1 MPNPFVG
8 GPMSH
13 ASKGLS
19 KAKNKKKTLKQ
30 LGKYL
35 YPYRYLFVLAIFLTI
50 CSSGLE
56 LLGPYFSG
64 EAIDLIANAEKI
76 GSKVDISKVIIY
88 CILMVVTYLFSS
100 ILLYIVS
107 LIMIRIS
114 KKVIYKMREESFD
127 SLMGAPISYFD
138 TNSLGDIISRVSY
151 DIDTV
156 NTSLTSDIVQ
166 IVSSIFTVIFSFI
179 VMIIIK
185 PILVLIFVV
194 TIPLCLVYS
203 RILIKKTRILY
214 SKRSYELGNMN
225 GYAEE
230 VITGTK
236 SIKSY
241 ACEDEVTKKYQE
253 VNSNATKSYYK
264 AEYYGCYMGPGVN
277 FFNNLSISFVCIF
290 GALLNV
296 LEGFSYGSIAKFV
309 QYSRKF
315 SGPINEIAN
324 IFTDL
329 QSAISAAERVF
340 DLIGIEK
347 EKEDPLNA
355 LDLKESQGDFVLDHV
370 FFGYNKNH
378 TIINDLSLNV
388 KSGEQIAIVGPT
400 GGGKTTL
407 VNLLMRFYDIDK
419 GNIYLD
425 GNSIY
430 YYKRSKLRK
439 SFAMVLQDTWLFE
452 GSVYENLTYGNVN
465 VTKEDVIKACKDC
478 HIHDFIISLKDGYYT
493 ILKEGG
499 TNISKGQKQLLTI
512 ARAMLLDANILI
524 LDEATSNVDTRTE
537 KMIQD
542 AMKTLM
548 QGKTCFIIAHRLSTI
563 VSANKIIVFKDGKII
578 EHGNHKELMEKQGFY
593 YQLFNSQFN

>member
-35 YPYRYLFVLAIFLTI
+35 YPYRYSFILAIVLTI

-56 LLGPYFSG
+56 LLGPYLSG

-88 CILMVVTYLFSS
+88 CILMIVTYLFSS
-100 ILLYIVS
+100 ILLYLVS

-114 KKVIYKMREESFD
+114 KKVIYKMREDSFN
-127 SLMGAPISYFD
+127 SLMEAPISYFD

-166 IVSSIFTVIFSFI
+166 SVSSVFTVIFSFI
-179 VMIIIK
+179 MMIIIK

-194 TIPLCLVYS
+194 TIPLCLIYS
-203 RILIKKTRILY
+203 RVLIKKTRILY

-253 VNSNATKSYYK
+253 VNSKATKSYYK

-277 FFNNLSISFVCIF
+277 LFNNLSISLVCIF

-347 EKEDPLNA
+347 EKEDSLNA
-355 LDLKESQGDFVLDHV
+355 LDIKDSQGDFVLDHV
-370 FFGYNKNH
+370 LFGYNKNH

-388 KSGEQIAIVGPT
+388 RSGEQIAIVGPT

-430 YYKRSKLRK
+430 CYKRSELRK

-478 HIHDFIISLKDGYYT
+478 HIHDFIISLKDGYDT

-542 AMKTLM
+542 AMQTLM
-548 QGKTCFIIAHRLSTI
+548 KGKTCFIIAHRLSTI

-578 EHGNHKELMEKQGFY
+578 EQGNHKELMEKQGFY
-593 YQLFNSQFN
+593 HQLFNSQFN

>member
-1 MPNPFVG
+1 MHNPFVG

-35 YPYRYLFVLAIFLTI
+35 YPYRYSFILAIFLTI

-56 LLGPYFSG
+56 LLGPYLSG

-88 CILMVVTYLFSS
+88 CILMIVTYLFSS
-100 ILLYIVS
+100 ILLYLVS

-114 KKVIYKMREESFD
+114 KRVIYKMREDSFN
-127 SLMGAPISYFD
+127 SLMEAPISYFD

-166 IVSSIFTVIFSFI
+166 IVSSVFTVIFSFI
-179 VMIIIK
+179 MMIIIK

-194 TIPLCLVYS
+194 TIPLCLIYS
-203 RILIKKTRILY
+203 RVLIKKTRILY

-253 VNSNATKSYYK
+253 VNSKATKSYYK

-277 FFNNLSISFVCIF
+277 LFNNLSISLVCIF

-347 EKEDPLNA
+347 EKEDSLNA
-355 LDLKESQGDFVLDHV
+355 LDIKDSQGDFVLDHV
-370 FFGYNKNH
+370 LFGYNKNH

-388 KSGEQIAIVGPT
+388 RSGEQIAIVGPT

-430 YYKRSKLRK
+430 CYKRSELRK

-465 VTKEDVIKACKDC
+465 VTKEDVIKAGKDC
-478 HIHDFIISLKDGYYT
+478 HIHDFIISLKDGYDT

-542 AMKTLM
+542 AMQTLM
-548 QGKTCFIIAHRLSTI
+548 KGKTCFIIAHRLSTI

-578 EHGNHKELMEKQGFY
+578 EQGNHKELMEKQGFY
-593 YQLFNSQFN
+593 HQLFNSQFN